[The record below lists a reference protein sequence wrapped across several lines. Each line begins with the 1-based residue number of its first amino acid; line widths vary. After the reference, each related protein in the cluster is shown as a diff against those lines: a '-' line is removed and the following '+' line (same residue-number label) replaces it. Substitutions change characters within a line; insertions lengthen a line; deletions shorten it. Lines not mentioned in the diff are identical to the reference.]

1 MERRLVEVGRRMTEA
16 GRSLTT
22 AERRVAEIVLERPE
36 LVAFGTVAELA
47 EAAGAGAATVVRL
60 AAKLDFDGFT
70 ALQAAVQNE
79 LANQLRPAAIRIR
92 EGRGGVAVQQ
102 HLQRELDNVQT
113 TLLGVSEAEM
123 AVAVEHISDSGRA
136 VLVLSGDAST
146 GVSQQFLGEL
156 LELRPGVEMFT
167 GNEVAISRRLSQIRP
182 GDVVVAVDL
191 RRYDRWVVETAQ
203 EAKQRGA
210 WLLALSDSAL
220 SPLAG
225 LSDVSM
231 VLSAGGV
238 GPFDSHVGTLALLN
252 VLVAGAAEKLR
263 DEATERLE
271 RAEQAWIAGS
281 HLIDR

>member
-1 MERRLVEVGRRMTEA
+1 MVEVGRRMTEA

-79 LANQLRPAAIRIR
+79 LANQLRPAAVRIR